1 MKKRILS
8 LLLVLSIMLNLLP
21 GSPVKA
27 GDLDTTTPDV
37 DTTYNTEQGD
47 PVNALDF
54 KSAYVQNAGKT
65 DSSRGTAQ
73 KLEVV
78 VRLKNISSTNQIYAM
93 VMKASQYKT
102 IFPNGP
108 AGANLADSNYANL
121 SGMDSTFY
129 GISALRVD
137 SATADSTRTIRLVPN
152 STTNRDNLLTN
163 GTSVNYKDFRKATV
177 DANGYYDEYVLIV
190 FSLDSVANKSYYI
203 DRFYIDAEG
212 YVLQPSYMVR
222 YNSNNPPGTGSVV
235 NLPRYSSV
243 SNVNAYVAE
252 HGEVYN
258 IPENVTPTRTGYKF
272 RGWTDKPVGFL
283 PKGGDAEAAATAAG
297 AKLYQGGDTY
307 PSSPQD
313 YGIYDLYALWEVI
326 PVKFDTSKSTMTAQ
340 ITGRAFTLGGVTYT
354 EAPVITLPNPQ
365 VGVAYLQSVA
375 LDSSSEQ
382 NSTKTYGRYGYTG
395 SYVDSEGNTVTFTG
409 ENYASRYSLSVAA
422 DGNAKWKISGKPTNH
437 SNGNETFDIYS
448 VQDMSNNTYDVIWI
462 RFDQV
467 RKGAQPVPTL
477 DGNTGLQSRMMS
489 RRVTVPVEPEP
500 TPSPTPSPTPD
511 PEVSPSLS
519 PSTTPDDPT
528 VQSDTSEGDG
538 TGDAG
543 NTGNTGSTGST
554 TTVDKVVGEI
564 YGFYSTGPEAVQ
576 DQEDNTNGYF
586 RTDSGNQAAMDGTGT
601 MTSYYRRQ
609 NMVYEYRPKTWNGDA
624 VDYTAEPYSSLP
636 TSGWRAVPTS
646 KTAAADPTTWPES
659 YGTIEWEGETGS
671 EVPYVT
677 GLVSGDVYEIRFKES
692 TTYSE
697 SAAVEITI
705 GGTVGGG
712 SGPADPSDFVTVVCF
727 DWDNTLLGSVTV
739 PKGADASVVQGY
751 MSTFEHSLMSTESK
765 DFDETKTSYFVDDAA
780 KPLTYKRGYS
790 FLTWLPYN
798 SELPTHCGR
807 ALDGNGGDIIV
818 PDPAE
823 DQIQNFGGLTENV
836 TVKACYKDNTE
847 LYYKVDDLSGMRY
860 TIEQTYSRVGT
871 TGTYSISVTMKREHE
886 IDGEIRGVPRL
897 LDPQLR
903 ATYTIGTQ
911 SVYNFFSVTNS
922 DVSEFTVY
930 PSTSV
935 NSVENVVVDFY
946 DATTKTGAAIK
957 SNVMTTPYNDTA
969 NPQNCFRVLGNVGLI
984 NEQLANNDVTYLNPL
999 SMRTGASL
1007 TLSSAGYMTDRVSLR
1022 TAWEKKNSVAGDGVV
1037 LKPEKDWVGL
1047 TWNEMQIAINTQGGW
1062 SSIQPNQT
1070 PASIMTREYSVTERA
1085 ATYPGGKQERMY
1097 VSEYREV
1104 RITNPGKENKKITS
1118 RLEHYEVVLSTK
1130 L

>member
-283 PKGGDAEAAATAAG
+283 PKDGDAEAAATAAG

-326 PVKFDTSKSTMTAQ
+326 PVKFDTSKSSMTAQ

-511 PEVSPSLS
+511 PEVSPSPS
-519 PSTTPDDPT
+519 PSTAPDDPT
-528 VQSDTSEGDG
+528 VQADTSEGDG
-538 TGDAG
+538 TGDAD
-543 NTGNTGSTGST
+543 NTGNTGST

-659 YGTIEWEGETGS
+659 YGTIEWEGETES

-705 GGTVGGG
+705 GGAVGSG
-712 SGPADPSDFVTVVCF
+712 SGPADPNDCAAIIFY
-727 DWDNTLLGSVTV
+727 DWDESTVLGSVV
-739 PKGADASVVQGY
+739 VIKGEDATSQVNAFVQ
-751 MSTFEHSLMSTESK
+751 SLQDEHSRDCTGNQN
-765 DFDETKTSYFVDDAA
+765 DPFWVDNAD
-780 KPLTYKRGYS
+780 KPLTYKKGYS
-790 FLTWLPYN
+790 FLTWLPY
-798 SELPTHCGR
+798 SSDHLTHCGR
-807 ALDGNGGDIIV
+807 
-818 PDPAE
+818 
-823 DQIQNFGGLTENV
+823 GLTGTNQPTTFPIPTAEEQQSFSNV
-836 TVKACYKDNTE
+836 QDTIIVKACYQDNSE
-847 LYYKVDDLSGMRY
+847 LSYGGANATMYYSTQAVDY
-860 TIEQTYSRVGT
+860 NRVGNSSS
-871 TGTYSISVTMKREHE
+871 YSIDIRIKREVN
-886 IDGEIRGVPRL
+886 DKGVPRL
-897 LDPQLR
+897 GQPMLKVTLTTS
-903 ATYTIGTQ
+903 AGSMI
-911 SVYNFFSVTNS
+911 NFFALDNTDTATFTIYPTTAVTRAQWC
-922 DVSEFTVY
+922 
-930 PSTSV
+930 
-935 NSVENVVVDFY
+935 VVDFY
-946 DATTKTGAAIK
+946 EMTNKAGAANK
-957 SNVMTTPYNDTA
+957 SANVTENQGTGSAMNGFLWKGTSNMIRDSVMYNNLSLLTLPVLQTQGNLPLNVSGVNAATA
-969 NPQNCFRVLGNVGLI
+969 Q
-984 NEQLANNDVTYLNPL
+984 TYL
-999 SMRTGASL
+999 RKAW
-1007 TLSSAGYMTDRVSLR
+1007 VS
-1022 TAWEKKNSVAGDGVV
+1022 KNSTNGTEETLLPAAQ
-1037 LKPEKDWVGL
+1037 WVGL
-1047 TWNEMQIAINTQGGW
+1047 TYDEMVHAIQNGG
-1062 SSIQPNQT
+1062 
-1070 PASIMTREYSVTERA
+1070 A
-1085 ATYPGGKQERMY
+1085 
-1097 VSEYREV
+1097 
-1104 RITNPGKENKKITS
+1104 
-1118 RLEHYEVVLSTK
+1118 LLS
-1130 L
+1130 

>member
-8 LLLVLSIMLNLLP
+8 LLLVLSMMLSLLP
-21 GSPVKA
+21 GSHVRA

-108 AGANLADSNYANL
+108 AGANLADSTYANL

-137 SATADSTRTIRLVPN
+137 SATENSTQAIRLVPN

-163 GTSVNYKDFRKATV
+163 GTSVNYKDFRKAVV

-222 YNSNNPPGTGSVV
+222 YNSNNPPGTGSVG

-243 SNVNAYVAE
+243 SNANAYVAE
-252 HGEVYN
+252 HGEVYT

-272 RGWTDKPVGFL
+272 RGWTDKAVGFI
-283 PKGGDAEAAATAAG
+283 PKDGDAEAAATAAG
-297 AKLYQGGDTY
+297 ATLYQGGDTF
-307 PSSPQD
+307 PPSPQD
-313 YGIYDLYALWEVI
+313 YKIYDLYALWEVI
-326 PVKFDTSKSTMTAQ
+326 PVKFDTSKSTLTAK

-382 NSTKTYGRYGYTG
+382 NSTKTYGRYGYSG
-395 SYVDSEGNTVTFTG
+395 SYVDSDGNTVTFTG
-409 ENYASRYSLSVAA
+409 ENYLSRYSLTVAA
-422 DGNAKWKISGKPTNH
+422 DGTTKWKISGKPTNH

-448 VQDMSNNTYDVIWI
+448 VQDTSNNTYDVIWI

-477 DGNTGLQSRMMS
+477 DGNTGLQSRMMT
-489 RRVTVPVEPEP
+489 RTVTVPVEPEP
-500 TPSPTPSPTPD
+500 TPSPEPSPD
-511 PEVSPSLS
+511 PEVSPNPS
-519 PSTTPDDPT
+519 PSTTPDEPA
-528 VQSDTSEGDG
+528 VQADADEG
-538 TGDAG
+538 AG
-543 NTGNTGSTGST
+543 NT

-564 YGFYSTGPEAVQ
+564 YGFYSTGPEAAQNQ
-576 DQEDNTNGYF
+576 DDNTNGYF
-586 RTDSGNQAAMDGTGT
+586 RTDSGNQSAMDGTGT

-609 NMVYEYRPKTWNGDA
+609 NMVYEYRPKTWNGDT
-624 VDYTAEPYSSLP
+624 VDFTAEPYSGLP
-636 TSGWRAVPTS
+636 DSGWRAIPTS

-659 YGTIEWEGETGS
+659 YGTIEWEGEDGS

-677 GLVSGDVYEIRFKES
+677 GLVSGDVYEVRFKES

-705 GGTVGGG
+705 GGAVGGS

-727 DWDNTLLGSVTV
+727 DWDGEPIGSVTV
-739 PKGADASVVQGY
+739 PKGADASVVEGY
-751 MSTFEHSLMSTESK
+751 MKTFEQSLMSPESK
-765 DFDETKTSYFVDDAA
+765 SLDPSKGTYYVQNNAY
-780 KPLTYKRGYS
+780 PLTNKEGYTFS
-790 FLTWLPYN
+790 KWLNY
-798 SELPTHCGR
+798 SSDVPTHWGKVT
-807 ALDGNGGDIIV
+807 DGNNAEAYIDEPV
-818 PDPAE
+818 DPKDVA
-823 DQIQNFGGLTENV
+823 QFGGLTGNIL
-836 TVKACYKDNTE
+836 VKACYHENDEVVYSPSRPSEMYYTVSEEKCMRISTSTTFELTVKIERGNATRLIDPMLEVVISTSAGNIYSFNSIENTDE
-847 LYYKVDDLSGMRY
+847 TTFTFYPTTSMSNVQYFVVDGYKLSAKTAASAKSAANNNPQGTSTGMNGFY
-860 TIEQTYSRVGT
+860 WKGTIAMINDSIARGT
-871 TGTYSISVTMKREHE
+871 TSALTLGTLFGQANLQMPSTGANLNKH
-886 IDGEIRGVPRL
+886 L
-897 LDPQLR
+897 LD
-903 ATYTIGTQ
+903 
-911 SVYNFFSVTNS
+911 
-922 DVSEFTVY
+922 
-930 PSTSV
+930 
-935 NSVENVVVDFY
+935 
-946 DATTKTGAAIK
+946 
-957 SNVMTTPYNDTA
+957 
-969 NPQNCFRVLGNVGLI
+969 
-984 NEQLANNDVTYLNPL
+984 
-999 SMRTGASL
+999 
-1007 TLSSAGYMTDRVSLR
+1007 LR
-1022 TAWEKKNSVAGDGVV
+1022 TAWLSKNSEDGTEETI
-1037 LKPEKDWVGL
+1037 KPESEWKDL
-1047 TWNEMQIAINTQGGW
+1047 
-1062 SSIQPNQT
+1062 
-1070 PASIMTREYSVTERA
+1070 EYSEMNFA
-1085 ATYPGGKQERMY
+1085 
-1097 VSEYREV
+1097 
-1104 RITNPGKENKKITS
+1104 
-1118 RLEHYEVVLSTK
+1118 LSNSGA
-1130 L
+1130 LPN